1 MSYFRFLRA
10 TNKVTVPT
18 FWRDQSY
25 FLTHGFML
33 GFSLEMTFLYFNAYD
48 SFIRKACLKQ
58 LDRAR
63 YADYKKKER
72 AKLDIIRTEKIEKLQ
87 KLETLAEQRK
97 KGLL

>member
-10 TNKVTVPT
+10 TNQITVPT
-18 FWRDQSY
+18 FWKDQSL
-25 FLTHGFML
+25 FLMHGFMM
-33 GFSLEMTFLYFNAYD
+33 GFSLEITFLYFNAYD

-72 AKLDIIRTEKIEKLQ
+72 AKLDIIKTEKKEKL
-87 KLETLAEQRK
+87 R
-97 KGLL
+97 